1 MKWLVIFFYRL
12 YQLVIFLP
20 LFILCTIV
28 CALMAI
34 IGCVV
39 GNEHFWSYYSGKL
52 WSMWTVFLLFLP
64 VKIEGRENL
73 DEKQSYVFVAN
84 HQGTFDIFL
93 IYGFLNRN
101 FKWMMKRELE
111 HIPFVGPACKA
122 CHHIFVDK
130 RSPSGIRRTI
140 EEAQDTL
147 KQGMSLV
154 VFPEGARTW
163 TGHMGVFRRGPF
175 LLADELQLPVC
186 PLTINGS
193 FEVKPRMK
201 DIWWVYW
208 HPLKLTIHQPIFPQ
222 GKGRKNE
229 KYLMEKSYEAIM
241 SSLEPDYQGFVENT
255 DQ

>member
-147 KQGMSLV
+147 KQGCPWSSSPRELV
-154 VFPEGARTW
+154 RGQATW
-163 TGHMGVFRRGPF
+163 
-175 LLADELQLPVC
+175 ASSDEALFCSQM
-186 PLTINGS
+186 N
-193 FEVKPRMK
+193 
-201 DIWWVYW
+201 
-208 HPLKLTIHQPIFPQ
+208 
-222 GKGRKNE
+222 
-229 KYLMEKSYEAIM
+229 
-241 SSLEPDYQGFVENT
+241 SSCLSVRLRST
-255 DQ
+255 AVLR

>member
-1 MKWLVIFFYRL
+1 
-12 YQLVIFLP
+12 
-20 LFILCTIV
+20 
-28 CALMAI
+28 
-34 IGCVV
+34 
-39 GNEHFWSYYSGKL
+39 
-52 WSMWTVFLLFLP
+52 
-64 VKIEGRENL
+64 
-73 DEKQSYVFVAN
+73 
-84 HQGTFDIFL
+84 
-93 IYGFLNRN
+93 
-101 FKWMMKRELE
+101 MMKRELE